1 MATVSHVY
9 AKCTAGRRHYLQ
21 TLFSG
26 TRAECNDFVNQRVA
40 QGLPTHFLVVS
51 ALERTPATKKFCDG
65 ARFDPVEVCYFD

>member
-1 MATVSHVY
+1 MTSVSHVY

-26 TRAECNDFVNQRVA
+26 TRAECNAFVKRRDT
-40 QGLPTHFLVVS
+40 QGLPTHFLEVS
-51 ALERTPATKKFCDG
+51 SLERTPATKKFCDG

>member
-1 MATVSHVY
+1 MTTVSYVY

-21 TLFSG
+21 NIFSG
-26 TRAECNDFVNQRVA
+26 TRAECNDFVKQRAA

-51 ALERTPATKKFCDG
+51 SLDRTAATKKFCDG

>member
-26 TRAECNDFVNQRVA
+26 TRAECNAFVKRRDM

-51 ALERTPATKKFCDG
+51 SLERTPATKKFCDG